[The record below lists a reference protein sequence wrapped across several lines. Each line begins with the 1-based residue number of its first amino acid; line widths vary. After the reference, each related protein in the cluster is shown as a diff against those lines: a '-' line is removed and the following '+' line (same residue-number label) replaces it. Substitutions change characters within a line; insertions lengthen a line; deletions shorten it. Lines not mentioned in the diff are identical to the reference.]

1 MIVTS
6 AGFCLVFGSRDTKSA
21 QIELLSV
28 TSPKFCLVSGSRD
41 RAHDRDRLQQRLRK
55 GGSVQF
61 VKIFADTVAVFE
73 QQQRILGEGVFI
85 PVDF

>member
-6 AGFCLVFGSRDTKSA
+6 AGFFFIFGSRDTKSA
-21 QIELLSV
+21 QIKLLSV
-28 TSPKFCLVSGSRD
+28 TSPKFCLNSGSRD
-41 RAHDRDRLQQRLRK
+41 RAHDRDRLS
-55 GGSVQF
+55 SVQF
-61 VKIFADTVAVFE
+61 VEILADTVAVFE